1 MALAHVGIR
10 AVSFYL
16 VQCGIK
22 EFQRNRKTL
31 SLTLGSNFLN
41 QTPFLSLVTQPIT
54 VRVVT
59 NGQGK
64 ITKNR

>member
-1 MALAHVGIR
+1 MALAHVGIL

-31 SLTLGSNFLN
+31 SLTLGSNFLKRN
-41 QTPFLSLVTQPIT
+41 SVPLILIYYIFETAVAT
-54 VRVVT
+54 
-59 NGQGK
+59 
-64 ITKNR
+64 